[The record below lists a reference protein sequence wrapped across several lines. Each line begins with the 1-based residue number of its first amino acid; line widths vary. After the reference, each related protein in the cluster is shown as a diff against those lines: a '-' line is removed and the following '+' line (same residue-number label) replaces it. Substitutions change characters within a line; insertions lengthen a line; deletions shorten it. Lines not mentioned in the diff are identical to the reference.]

1 MEVEVL
7 LKAGANPIAL
17 DKRGN
22 FSAAI
27 LLASNYDLRSM
38 QLTQY
43 IICHGY
49 FDYTDDVTVD
59 GILDFLKPSG
69 PDNPKREELYKR
81 LAIRILKYHPNFK
94 ENPNTQRMFNGSIP
108 WKDILAL
115 DDKDLCNGE

>member
-1 MEVEVL
+1 L
-7 LKAGANPIAL
+7 LKAGVNPIAR

-69 PDNPKREELYKR
+69 PDNPKREELYKK
-81 LAIRILKYHPNFK
+81 LAIRILKYHPEFK
-94 ENPNTQRMFNGSIP
+94 DNYNTKMIFGGPTP
-108 WKDILAL
+108 WKDILAF
-115 DDKDLCNGE
+115 DDKELCNGE